1 MATVAP
7 GARWRP
13 VRNRTN
19 APLVD
24 ELGLVMHVQQGNNSP
39 FGWFDNPSAD
49 ASSTWWIAKDGRLE
63 QYVDPD
69 TQYAWAQ
76 GNGNRRYC
84 SCEFEGYVGEPL
96 TDAQL
101 ATAARLYEWGA
112 RTRGW
117 RYQLAERPGQKGFGW
132 HGMGAA
138 AGWGHPDCPGIIRRS
153 QRSTILDRAAAISRG
168 REPLKAPANPT
179 STEDDDMSAQDV
191 ARLEGKIDEVLHQL
205 NGNLGPQ
212 GQVVGWPELG
222 GKTFKDAL
230 GELLVLVGGLAQE
243 TVDELMAHEVVVR
256 DPKTMAPSRIQLQ
269 TALTRASEAAEAR
282 QLLDGTVPPG
292 LVKPTR

>member
-1 MATVAP
+1 MTTIAP
-7 GARWRP
+7 GAVYRA
-13 VRNRTN
+13 VRNHTN

-24 ELGLVMHVQQGNNSP
+24 ELGLVMHSQQGNNSP
-39 FGWFDNPSAD
+39 APWFDNPTSR

-63 QYVDPD
+63 QFVDVD
-69 TQYAWAQ
+69 AEYAWAQ

-84 SCEFEGYVGEPL
+84 SVEFEGYVTEAL

-117 RYQLAERPGQKGFGW
+117 RYQLAERPGQKGLGW
-132 HGMGAA
+132 HGMGAD
-138 AGWGHPDCPGIIRRS
+138 AGWGHPACPGIIRRT

-168 REPLKAPANPT
+168 REPLKTPT

-191 ARLEGKIDEVLHQL
+191 ARLEGKIDEVLTQL
-205 NGNLGPQ
+205 YGPRPA
-212 GQVVGWPELG
+212 GTIVGWPQLG
-222 GKTFKDAL
+222 GKTVVDAL
-230 GELLVLVGGLAQE
+230 AELLVMVGGLAQE